1 VSTLYARD
9 EAAVAGIEKLRF
21 FPLEVVSGHGSTL
34 VDPDGRELLDLSATW
49 TASGLGHGH
58 PAVVAA
64 VSRAV
69 RDAPGSGGLS
79 AVHPDS
85 VGLAEDL
92 LALVPGDGERRVY
105 LGHAGSDAND
115 VALRACRHATGRRT
129 VIAFE
134 HSYHGGVGVAM
145 GVSGVHVDAGAAADP
160 DAVFLPYP
168 NPFRPGPDGVEAD
181 VTACLELAEHHL
193 RGGAIACLIVE
204 PILSDGGLVVP
215 PDGFLA
221 RLHELCRRHGVP
233 MICDEVKMGLGRPGT
248 LHAFSHDGI
257 APEVVTFGK
266 VLGGGLPLSAA
277 VGPADLLDHPP
288 AAALLTTAGNPV
300 CTAAGRAVL
309 ATIVGDRLPEHAAK
323 VGALLADGL
332 RALAGS
338 PGAERIGDVRGRGL
352 AIGLELVDPGTGDA
366 DSRLAAQVVYR
377 AWELGAVVYF
387 VGGNVLEITPPL
399 VLTEAEAGR
408 AVEIL
413 GAAIADA
420 AAGKVNAEE
429 VARYAGW

>member
-1 VSTLYARD
+1 MSSLYARD
-9 EAAVAGIEKLRF
+9 AAVIAGIEKLRF
-21 FPLEVVSGHGSTL
+21 FPLEMQSGHGCILTT
-34 VDPDGRELLDLSATW
+34 PEGRELLDLSATW

-58 PAVVAA
+58 PAVVEA
-64 VSRAV
+64 VSRAI

-129 VIAFE
+129 VVAFE
-134 HSYHGGVGVAM
+134 HSYHGGVGLAM
-145 GVSGVHVDAGAAADP
+145 GVSGVHVDAGAPADP

-181 VTACLELAEHHL
+181 VTACLELADQHL
-193 RGGAIACLIVE
+193 GGGRVACLIVE

-221 RLHELCRRHGVP
+221 QLHEVCRRHGVP

-248 LHAFSHDGI
+248 LHAFEHDGVVPDI
-257 APEVVTFGK
+257 VTFGK
-266 VLGGGLPLSAA
+266 VIGGGLPLSAA
-277 VGPADLLDHPP
+277 VGPAEILDNPP

-309 ATIVGDRLPEHAAK
+309 KTIVSDGLVDNAAT
-323 VGALLADGL
+323 VGAVLADSLRGL
-332 RALAGS
+332 ADS
-338 PGAERIGDVRGRGL
+338 PGGDRIGDVRGRGL
-352 AIGLELVDPGTGDA
+352 AVGLELVDPETGDR
-366 DSRLAAQVVYR
+366 DPRLAAAVVYR
-377 AWELGAVVYF
+377 AWELGAVVYY

-399 VLTEAEAGR
+399 VLTESQAMQA
-408 AVEIL
+408 AEIL
-413 GAAIADA
+413 RAAIGDA
-420 AAGKVNAEE
+420 AAGKVDAEE
-429 VARYAGW
+429 VAKYAGW

>member
-1 VSTLYARD
+1 MSSLYARD

-34 VDPDGRELLDLSATW
+34 VTPDGRELLDLSATW

-58 PAVVAA
+58 PAVVEA

-69 RDAPGSGGLS
+69 RNAPGSGGLS

-92 LALVPGDGERRVY
+92 LALVPGTGERRVY

-115 VALRACRHATGRRT
+115 VALRACRHASGKRT

-134 HSYHGGVGVAM
+134 HSYHGGVGIAM
-145 GVSGVHVDAGAAADP
+145 GVSGVHVDAGAPADP
-160 DAVFLPYP
+160 DAVFLSYP

-181 VTACLELAEHHL
+181 VTACLTLADEHL
-193 RGGAIACLIVE
+193 SSGSVACLIVE

-221 RLHELCRRHGVP
+221 QLHELCRRHGVP

-248 LHAFSHDGI
+248 LHAFTHDGVEPDI
-257 APEVVTFGK
+257 VTFGK

-277 VGPADLLDHPP
+277 VGPAEILDNPP

-309 ATIVGDRLPEHAAK
+309 ATIVGENLPERAAT
-323 VGALLADGL
+323 VGKLLADGL

-338 PGAERIGDVRGRGL
+338 PGADRIGEVRGRGL
-352 AIGLELVDPGTGDA
+352 AIGLELVDPGTGARDP
-366 DSRLAAQVVYR
+366 RLAAQVVYR
-377 AWELGAVVYF
+377 AWELGAVVYY

-408 AVEIL
+408 AVEIV

-420 AAGKVNAEE
+420 VAGRVNAEE